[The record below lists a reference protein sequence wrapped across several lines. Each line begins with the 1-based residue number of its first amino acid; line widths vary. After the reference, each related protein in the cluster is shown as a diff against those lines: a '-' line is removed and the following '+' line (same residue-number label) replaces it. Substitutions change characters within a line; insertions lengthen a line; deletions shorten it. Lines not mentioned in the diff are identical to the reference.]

1 MSSEKS
7 GLLKKLQNGP
17 VLCAEGYVFELER
30 RGYIKAGAYVPEV
43 VIDHP
48 EALRQLHREFLRAG
62 SDVMV
67 ALTYYA
73 HREKLKAVG
82 REGELESMNRQALK
96 IAKEVAA
103 ESDVLLAGNICNTW
117 AYDLANKKK
126 SAEIVRGQY
135 AEQLEWAV
143 EAGVDFVLAETIEY
157 LGEALI
163 ALEVIKK
170 FNLPAVIN
178 FTPIYEKSKDG
189 VDWVEACKILS
200 DNGADVVG
208 FNCARGPATMLPL
221 VRKLRDAVE
230 GPIAAVPVPYHTTPK
245 LPAFEFL
252 KEENGRSAYTLGL
265 DHFLC
270 TRGETASFAVQAKTL
285 GVDYIGLCCGA
296 GPHHI
301 RAMAEALGR
310 TTPASK
316 YSPDLSQHALLGS
329 AKFVKESEKQFLE
342 RWA

>member
-1 MSSEKS
+1 MGSKK
-7 GLLKKLQNGP
+7 GLLEKLQNGP

-43 VIDHP
+43 VVDHP
-48 EALRQLHREFLRAG
+48 EAVRQLHEEFIRAG
-62 SDVMV
+62 SDIVV

-73 HREKLKAVG
+73 HREKLKAIG

-96 IAKEVAA
+96 IANEVGKKYG
-103 ESDVLLAGNICNTW
+103 SLVAGNICNTW
-117 AYDLANKKK
+117 AYDLANKEK
-126 SAEIVRGQY
+126 SAKEVRKQY
-135 AEQLEWAV
+135 TEQVEWAV

-163 ALEVIKK
+163 ALEVIKQ

-189 VDWVEACKILS
+189 HDWIAACKTLK

-208 FNCARGPATMLPL
+208 FNCARGPATLLPL
-221 VRKLRDAVE
+221 VRKLRDAVD
-230 GPIAAVPVPYHTTPK
+230 GPIAAVPVPYHTTKEHPS
-245 LPAFEFL
+245 FQFL
-252 KEENGRSAYTLGL
+252 KDENGQSAYTLGL
-265 DHFLC
+265 DRFLC
-270 TRGETASFAVQAKTL
+270 ARHETAEFAKRADDL

-296 GPHHI
+296 APHHI
-301 RAMAEALGR
+301 RAVAEALGR
-310 TTPASK
+310 VTPASK

-329 AKFVKESEKQFLE
+329 KAFVKESEKQFLE
-342 RWA
+342 QWA